1 MTADHRRTRA
11 RAPIARAACRRL
23 ALAAWCCLALAS
35 WCCLALGDSTVA
47 SAATPVLDSEEHA
60 LCQQVNALRSQH
72 GLAPLRASVSLT
84 RAARWLSADMA
95 RNDYLDHT
103 DSRGRSF
110 SKRLTA
116 FGYRGATRAE
126 NVAGGSGLA
135 SATLSDW
142 TNSPL
147 HRRNLLNPR
156 LKVIGIGRA
165 YNANSMLGWHWTA
178 TFGGTV
184 DRTLPC

>member
-1 MTADHRRTRA
+1 MIAYVRQNHA
-11 RAPIARAACRRL
+11 RALFAP
-23 ALAAWCCLALAS
+23 AAWCCLALAA
-35 WCCLALGDSTVA
+35 WCSVDLGTGAVA
-47 SAATPVLDSEEHA
+47 SAATPVLDNEERA

-72 GLAPLRASVSLT
+72 GLAPLRASVTLT

-103 DSRGRSF
+103 DSRGRTF

-116 FGYRGATRAE
+116 FGYKGAARAE
-126 NVAGGSGLA
+126 NIAGGSGSA
-135 SATLSDW
+135 AATLSDW
-142 TNSPL
+142 QSSPL
-147 HRRNLLNPR
+147 HRRNLLNPS

-165 YNANSMLGWHWTA
+165 YNASSMLGWHWTA
-178 TFGGTV
+178 TFGGKL